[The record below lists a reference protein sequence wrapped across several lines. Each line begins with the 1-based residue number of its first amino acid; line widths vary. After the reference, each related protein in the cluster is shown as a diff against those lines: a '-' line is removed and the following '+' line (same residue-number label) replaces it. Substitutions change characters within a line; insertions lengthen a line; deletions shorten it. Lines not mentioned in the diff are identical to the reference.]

1 MEQTE
6 LTPIQ
11 EEVKKRNNKKQCC
24 DNQDY
29 SNRFT
34 NYRLD
39 HTDYDGTEHD
49 HGKE

>member
-11 EEVKKRNNKKQCC
+11 EEVKKRNNK
-24 DNQDY
+24 
-29 SNRFT
+29 SNAVT
-34 NYRLD
+34 IKIILIALLIIALIIPIN
-39 HTDYDGTEHD
+39 DGTEHD